1 MNLPVSD
8 AASRCLFKDEATHM
22 PVGASWCRA
31 SQESPLLTLAFVPEV
46 PESCSAN
53 VINPVA

>member
-1 MNLPVSD
+1 
-8 AASRCLFKDEATHM
+8 M

-53 VINPVA
+53 VISPVA